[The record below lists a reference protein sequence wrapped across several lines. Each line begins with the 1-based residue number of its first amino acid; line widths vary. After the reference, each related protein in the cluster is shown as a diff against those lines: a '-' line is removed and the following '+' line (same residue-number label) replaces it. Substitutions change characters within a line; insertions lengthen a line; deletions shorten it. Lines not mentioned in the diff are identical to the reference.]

1 MTTPNDPRPTAADRA
16 ADPADAPLRRA
27 LRDSLH
33 RPDAAPPSEALQDR
47 VMAQWAQRHA
57 AELAWQTAPAGGAP
71 TAPRR
76 PWRARLAIGALA
88 LALALGAVWQHR
100 ADAALDELAQPDLLM
115 LITLGE
121 I

>member
-1 MTTPNDPRPTAADRA
+1 MTPPTDPHTSAAES
-16 ADPADAPLRRA
+16 ADPADAALRRA

-57 AELAWQTAPAGGAP
+57 AELAWQTAPAGAAP

-76 PWRARLAIGALA
+76 PWRARLAIAALA

-100 ADAALDELAQPDLLM
+100 ADAALDELTQPDLLM